1 MTPPPQQ
8 QQQAHQQ
15 QKYIPKQQRQTGGQ
29 TGGNNQ
35 GGAGKM
41 MPNSKMYS
49 KPMQTSG
56 GIPSQ
61 QPVQQTINAGGFKT
75 MTINPLPQ
83 NQYNLPPPSH
93 YQSQQQQQQQ
103 QHQRE
108 DRNDGNERNKVNGGE
123 SSNSSNSSSSN
134 KSSMQQQQQQQQ
146 PQRANNIRI
155 MNPPIPVSFS
165 EPPPPINAN
174 MGKPL
179 SMHIPPPH
187 LQSGDAQQAQVQPQA
202 IHVVQQPVT
211 VLPPTAVVVA
221 HPSIHQIH
229 AVPQPQR
236 QPRGGTDGPIM
247 RSRNEEIRQ
256 LRQFHNDFQIAPPHQ
271 GVIQQMV
278 PQEIVIASGPP
289 SLENSQHINKHQ
301 GQPPHVNHHITH
313 HPTPSTPH
321 QDQQKHG
328 SSTTPPQANTPQ
340 QQIINNNNVNS
351 SNNSSTVSV
360 NSNSNSTE
368 TTASAN
374 NNNSNNN
381 GEKAAL
387 GTKKFTLNPQAKP
400 FTPRTPSTPTPSR

>member
-8 QQQAHQQ
+8 QQQQQAHQ
-15 QKYIPKQQRQTGGQ
+15 QKYIPKQQRQSGGNQ
-29 TGGNNQ
+29 TGNNQ
-35 GGAGKM
+35 QGAGKM
-41 MPNSKMYS
+41 MTNSKMYS

-83 NQYNLPPPSH
+83 NQFNLPPPTH
-93 YQSQQQQQQQ
+93 YQ

-108 DRNDGNERNKVNGGE
+108 DRGDGNERNKVNGGE

-134 KSSMQQQQQQQQ
+134 KSSMQQQQQQ

-155 MNPPIPVSFS
+155 IPVSFS
-165 EPPPPINAN
+165 EPPPPLGAN

-187 LQSGDAQQAQVQPQA
+187 LQSGDAQQAQIQPQA

-211 VLPPTAVVVA
+211 VLPPTAVVVT

-236 QPRGGTDGPIM
+236 QPRSGTDGPIM
-247 RSRNEEIRQ
+247 RTRNEEIRQ
-256 LRQFHNDFQIAPPHQ
+256 LRQFHNDFQMAPPHQ

-289 SLENSQHINKHQ
+289 SLENSQHVNKHQ

-313 HPTPSTPH
+313 HPTPSSTPH

-340 QQIINNNNVNS
+340 QQIINNVNS
-351 SNNSSTVSV
+351 SNNSSIGSV
-360 NSNSNSTE
+360 NSNSNSSE
-368 TTASAN
+368 TTVSAN
-374 NNNSNNN
+374 SNN